1 MQIRQ
6 APHGTRGTDHSNR
19 ITRVPCFTENY
30 TPYLPCSSRLRP
42 FILPPFPVP
51 SPPSLTVEFVSRA
64 FDKRLPVLASV
75 HTAELLTID

>member
-6 APHGTRGTDHSNR
+6 AGTRGTDHSNR

-30 TPYLPCSSRLRP
+30 TPYLPFPLHPLLFRL
-42 FILPPFPVP
+42 
-51 SPPSLTVEFVSRA
+51 SDLTVGFVSRA
-64 FDKRLPVLASV
+64 FDKHPAVLAPV

>member
-6 APHGTRGTDHSNR
+6 AGTRGTDHSNR

-30 TPYLPCSSRLRP
+30 TPYLPCSP
-42 FILPPFPVP
+42 FLSPLYP
-51 SPPSLTVEFVSRA
+51 SPFQFIPDLTVGFVSHA
-64 FDKRLPVLASV
+64 FDKRPAVLALV